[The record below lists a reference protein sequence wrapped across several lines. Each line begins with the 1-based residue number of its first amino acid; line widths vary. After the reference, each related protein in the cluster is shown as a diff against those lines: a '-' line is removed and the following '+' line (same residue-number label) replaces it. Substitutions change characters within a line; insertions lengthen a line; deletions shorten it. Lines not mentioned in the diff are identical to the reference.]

1 MNISL
6 LSYHSDD
13 VKSLITYCQVKSKI
27 IGISEYRLKENIDV
41 VSDIKQDGY
50 TFEYA
55 TTESFTSRK
64 NRIFY

>member
-6 LSYHSDD
+6 LSYHRDD

-41 VSDIKQDGY
+41 VSDIKPDGY

-64 NRIFY
+64 K